1 MPHSTTYWLDCRLSE
16 AELRMIYDMLEVC
29 DPDEPEPV
37 DPQALIAKLK
47 AHARPIGEYVG
58 APLPQRNEP
67 LEDLPF

>member
-1 MPHSTTYWLDCRLSE
+1 
-16 AELRMIYDMLEVC
+16 MIYDMLEVC

-47 AHARPIGEYVG
+47 GHARPIGEYVG